1 MAEHNLAFS
10 KDLIDAIVSG
20 NTSQFKDVIVR
31 LTPAVRGSGS
41 KYLKQLWSH
50 GIIAK
55 GRYDYVANEINVL
68 LRRTDRSP
76 AAQVSGSNENGL
88 IARWFGP
95 GPLKRSV
102 ANLPDHLSWDAFVKA
117 SPGVD
122 FKAMDKR
129 TLAGLQDNAALLGS
143 IASGIE
149 TRYGVRLQI
158 THFVRSGANLR
169 NPKSSHRIENGGFAA
184 DFQVAPA
191 TAFRLNDD
199 VAEYFMQYLRAEGI
213 RYNQF
218 IHERSAKGFNLYHL
232 DVKPTSRNANMVDDS
247 GALGGKAVPHPRPA
261 TASVIR
267 STQFEEV
274 VIMRYVPV
282 DEWADAMAR
291 ECVAHGIK
299 GYTPSIARAF
309 LHLEDEQ
316 SKGRGTVD
324 CALIGGA
331 GGSYCGPLQFGI
343 SAWTEFGVKAGG
355 LRFPSLSA
363 MKEAT
368 RGLKQYGPGDI
379 SVMAKA
385 HALMIRSYM
394 RSLASRL
401 RVDASK
407 LPVSAE
413 LAYALHN
420 QGANGFAQYVLTGR
434 KTNRQSSKA
443 WAMNDKARADI
454 LRVMNA

>member
-1 MAEHNLAFS
+1 MAEYNLASS
-10 KDLIDAIVSG
+10 KALIDAIVSG
-20 NTSQFKDVIVR
+20 DTSRFKDTIVR

-41 KYLKQLWSH
+41 KYLKQLWDH
-50 GIIAK
+50 GTIAK
-55 GRYDYVANEINVL
+55 GRYDYVANEIDVL
-68 LRRTDRSP
+68 LRRTNRSL
-76 AAQVSGSNENGL
+76 AAQVSGSNKNGL
-88 IARWFGP
+88 LTRWLGP
-95 GPLKRSV
+95 VSLKRTV
-102 ANLPDHLSWDAFVKA
+102 TNLPDHLSWDAFVKA
-117 SPGVD
+117 SPGVNFD
-122 FKAMDKR
+122 VMDR
-129 TLAGLQDNAALLGS
+129 RILVGLRDNAALLGS

-158 THFVRSGANLR
+158 THFVRSSNNLR

-247 GALGGKAVPHPRPA
+247 GALGDKAVPHPRPA
-261 TASVIR
+261 TTSVIR
-267 STQFEEV
+267 STQLEEV
-274 VIMRYVPV
+274 TIMRYVPV
-282 DEWADAMAR
+282 DVWANAMAR
-291 ECVAHGIK
+291 ECVALGIK
-299 GYTPSIARAF
+299 DYTPSIARAF
-309 LHLEDEQ
+309 LYLEDEL
-316 SKGRGTVD
+316 SRGRGTVD

-343 SAWTEFGVKAGG
+343 SAWTDFGVKAGG
-355 LRFPSLSA
+355 LRFPSTSA
-363 MKEAT
+363 MKKAT
-368 RGLKQYGPGDI
+368 RNLEQYGPGDI

-385 HALMIRSYM
+385 HALMVRSYM

-401 RVDASK
+401 RIDVSK

-443 WAMNDKARADI
+443 WAMNDKARADV